1 MKTLSLD
8 FQSNSDL
15 VASKDL
21 KYKLLYFGIH
31 FGGASA
37 RGILAYA
44 GADWTPV
51 YPDNW
56 GTDKAKQPFELIPVL
71 TVIRP
76 DNNDGSGQKELVLA
90 ENMAIDLF
98 LAKQFGLHGE
108 NAWEEAVIN
117 AYYSHSNAM
126 FFQEVMN
133 NFFWESAGKSEEEKA
148 EYLKVKLLEGS
159 LSNWARIHEEH
170 LKNNHLNGHY
180 VGSRTTLADIRTTT
194 LLDSLSKIIGK
205 DRVAQVVNETAT
217 PGVIK
222 VVKNVENQ
230 PSYKTW
236 IESEEYKKL
245 DVKSVTLVKEH
256 HPELYRELAN

>member
-76 DNNDGSGQKELVLA
+76 DNNGGGSGGQQELVLA

-180 VGSRTTLADIRTTT
+180 VGNRVRR
-194 LLDSLSKIIGK
+194 SLSLSLSLS
-205 DRVAQVVNETAT
+205 Q
-217 PGVIK
+217 
-222 VVKNVENQ
+222 
-230 PSYKTW
+230 SYFPVQ
-236 IESEEYKKL
+236 S
-245 DVKSVTLVKEH
+245 
-256 HPELYRELAN
+256 